1 MIGGGVWY
9 EVRRPVLSVTIE
21 ISNCSSIM
29 TDGNKVQQEP
39 GAGWGAPYPT

>member
-21 ISNCSSIM
+21 ISNLM

-39 GAGWGAPYPT
+39 SAGRGAPYPT